1 MGRDDWYR
9 KETWGEETK
18 EAFFERLNRSRSSFH
33 KAQYMRIQAV
43 CLRGTG
49 KKKYVRAALELLDLM
64 LEKWPEQS
72 QLASAHLERA
82 KCFESLCDSE
92 AAIESYRKS
101 AKTEREDSRVRVC
114 AGLQFAWFVVRRRL
128 PEYYDEAVVGMDGD
142 KDHLLIFPDYQFK
155 FFSIISIVLDHGG
168 RAEDAKRF
176 AKRALEAVATKKSPL
191 RYHKKVGLVT
201 NPDKAIPK
209 KLRRIAKRKCQ
220 EPSK

>member
-1 MGRDDWYR
+1 MGRHDWYR
-9 KETWGEETK
+9 NKTWGEETK

-33 KAQYMRIQAV
+33 KAQYVRIQAA

-64 LEKWPEQS
+64 LEKWPEPS
-72 QLASAHLERA
+72 QLAMAHLERA
-82 KCFESLCDSE
+82 KCFENLGDCG
-92 AAIESYRKS
+92 AVIESYRESVK
-101 AKTEREDSRVRVC
+101 AERENSGVRVC

-128 PEYYDEAVVGMDGD
+128 PEYYDEAVVAMDGD
-142 KDHLLIFPDYQFK
+142 KDHFLIFPDYQFK

-176 AKRALEAVATKKSPL
+176 AKRALEAVAMKESPV

-201 NPDKAIPK
+201 NPDKAILK
-209 KLRRIAKRKCQ
+209 KLKRIAR
-220 EPSK
+220 S